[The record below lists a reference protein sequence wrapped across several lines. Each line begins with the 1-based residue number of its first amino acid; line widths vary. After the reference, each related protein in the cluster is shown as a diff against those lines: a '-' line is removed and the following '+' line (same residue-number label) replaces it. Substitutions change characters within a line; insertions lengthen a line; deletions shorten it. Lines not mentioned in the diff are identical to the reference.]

1 MIKEGADSSTGTT
14 VKPAT
19 KGGQQEK
26 KLAEVGDTKDTGDD
40 KAFQKQEKALIS
52 ANQKNGYEGV
62 MEEIESYA
70 PYEDMGSQPIR
81 VPAAN
86 SKSAS
91 PTADE
96 SKSELVTVGAMQ
108 LVTIVSGLFVAI
120 SFNAVCGAGDNAN

>member
-1 MIKEGADSSTGTT
+1 MGVKYLDHNKLQPDSSTGTT

-26 KLAEVGDTKDTGDD
+26 KSAKVGDTKDTGDD

-81 VPAAN
+81 VAAGN
-86 SKSAS
+86 YKSAS

-96 SKSELVTVGAMQ
+96 SKSELVTVGGGGGHDPFEV
-108 LVTIVSGLFVAI
+108 LDFV
-120 SFNAVCGAGDNAN
+120 G